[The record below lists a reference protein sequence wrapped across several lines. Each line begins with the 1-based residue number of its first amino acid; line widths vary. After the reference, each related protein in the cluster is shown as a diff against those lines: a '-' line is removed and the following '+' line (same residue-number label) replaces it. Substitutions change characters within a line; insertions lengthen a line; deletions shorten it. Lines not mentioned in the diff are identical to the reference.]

1 MKSFEGHRGKY
12 REMEMRRKGKKKSR
26 SFRELLKRERGLKL
40 LLGRNR
46 FERKGQ
52 RGEVVMRMM
61 MKRLEHLVER
71 K

>member
-1 MKSFEGHRGKY
+1 
-12 REMEMRRKGKKKSR
+12 MRRRGRKKSR

-52 RGEVVMRMM
+52 RGEVEMRMM